1 MIIVLAKKRVFSVED
16 IAEYVLNNK
25 KVIEIFYEDDL
36 YVGKYIDDANYDE
49 YAAEYWNNK
58 EKQFGPFQEFLCD
71 VMVFEDG
78 SKVDVPVG
86 KYEIEILNKMV

>member
-16 IAEYVLNNK
+16 IAEYVSNNK

-36 YVGKYIDDANYDE
+36 PVGKYVDDANYDE
-49 YAAEYWNNK
+49 YAAEYWNGR

-71 VMVFEDG
+71 VIVFEDG